1 MTSLKERYKNLKEN
15 AAKQRRDVSEK
26 AKQSRKNLKEFF
38 ATSGR
43 ATYASMFFMGAG
55 QMVNGQYIKG
65 FIYILLEVGF
75 ITYFALRGI
84 KDLFGFFTLG
94 TVKADPW
101 LGIKG
106 DDSVIMLL
114 MGIFAWIALI
124 ALIIVYVANIK
135 DAHRGAEDL
144 LFKGKV
150 SSFKDDLSSLMNRNF
165 YKAALVIPIVG
176 VMIFNVLPIIFM
188 ILIAFTN
195 YGGKIVPPELVDW
208 SLDSFRKLVALGELS
223 QSFGKILGWNLLWA
237 FLSTFINYFLGLG
250 LAILY
255 NKKCVKPKALWRAF
269 PVLAYAVPGFISLL
283 VFHYM
288 FSNGGPINQLIVQ
301 NGGKIIDFLGINS
314 KWMARGIGLFVNAWL
329 SVPSIMLLASGI
341 LSNINNDLYEA
352 ARIDGASAWMQFR
365 KITLPFVL
373 FSTTPVLISQFMG
386 NFNNFGVFYFLRS
399 DVLSDGYF
407 LASDTDLLINW
418 LYRMSIDNN
427 YYSIGAAISL
437 IMFII
442 TSAISLLVYMRSSAY
457 KREDTFK

>member
-65 FIYILLEVGF
+65 LVYILSEVGF
-75 ITYFALRGI
+75 IVYFALRGI

-124 ALIIVYVANIK
+124 ALVIVYVANIK

-150 SSFKDDLSSLMNRNF
+150 ASFKDDLSSLMNRNF

-208 SLDSFRKLVALGELS
+208 SLDSFRKLVAVGDLS

-237 FLSTFINYFLGLG
+237 FLSTFINYFLD
-250 LAILY
+250 
-255 NKKCVKPKALWRAF
+255 
-269 PVLAYAVPGFISLL
+269 S
-283 VFHYM
+283 
-288 FSNGGPINQLIVQ
+288 
-301 NGGKIIDFLGINS
+301 
-314 KWMARGIGLFVNAWL
+314 
-329 SVPSIMLLASGI
+329 
-341 LSNINNDLYEA
+341 DL
-352 ARIDGASAWMQFR
+352 R
-365 KITLPFVL
+365 
-373 FSTTPVLISQFMG
+373 FSTTK
-386 NFNNFGVFYFLRS
+386 N
-399 DVLSDGYF
+399 
-407 LASDTDLLINW
+407 A
-418 LYRMSIDNN
+418 
-427 YYSIGAAISL
+427 
-437 IMFII
+437 
-442 TSAISLLVYMRSSAY
+442 
-457 KREDTFK
+457 